1 MKGSELPF
9 EIDQDK
15 EKLELLEKIRG
26 IAAVHLGLIED
37 YKSSSWKSPGI
48 PKMTMVAEPADYTD
62 SDGNAV
68 EKSEVDL
75 LGRMMSMQKAHPT
88 YAMTGAMCTAAA
100 AAVPGS
106 IVAQIIGKKAKCGSV
121 RIGHPGGVLE
131 AGADYTEGEAEPVI
145 GYTYGIR
152 TANLIMEGNFI
163 DKFTSKKT

>member
-1 MKGSELPF
+1 
-9 EIDQDK
+9 
-15 EKLELLEKIRG
+15 
-26 IAAVHLGLIED
+26 
-37 YKSSSWKSPGI
+37 
-48 PKMTMVAEPADYTD
+48 
-62 SDGNAV
+62 
-68 EKSEVDL
+68 
-75 LGRMMSMQKAHPT
+75 
-88 YAMTGAMCTAAA
+88 MTGAMCTAAA